1 MREVGLLDCKVL
13 GRWGPCRL
21 VIRGSGMS
29 MVILRT
35 WQTWDR
41 ILVLSGARG
50 WLIWGGQWIGIH
62 GKEGVKTKKK
72 WLSSDRGNRTPG
84 CRVRDGDV
92 SHYTISDVVEELHLI
107 LQHKPRIVKITP
119 TTAFSIYRAVS
130 FPTVILQRERERDH
144 NPLFSWTLPTKIT
157 IYSRCYRFCIQ
168 KETFLYPIS
177 LKSFSKHDQ
186 RVN

>member
-92 SHYTISDVVEELHLI
+92 SHYTISDSCWKRWLYLPIYSLNDIPRALYNGLDKGLNVWR
-107 LQHKPRIVKITP
+107 RIVL
-119 TTAFSIYRAVS
+119 Y
-130 FPTVILQRERERDH
+130 VIVEYCGGNYIAL
-144 NPLFSWTLPTKIT
+144 
-157 IYSRCYRFCIQ
+157 
-168 KETFLYPIS
+168 
-177 LKSFSKHDQ
+177 
-186 RVN
+186 